1 VRAGSRDTHS
11 TDGTSNRRAAGRA
24 KGPREGAARRG
35 RAKGR
40 AAREL
45 TYVGAFG
52 LICEVLI
59 SFSKGRRDPGE
70 PPVRMRHNSSL
81 RPVARFWG
89 ALVAAASSKQ
99 NVGNPSGAV
108 VTPEAETMSGQPVAV
123 SAADLA
129 LLRSLTAKIREVT
142 EAESANAASSKA
154 PAAVSGAADPALVQA
169 PSAALAP
176 AARPAASSTAAPPL
190 LDSTQTVR
198 ALTPTE
204 LTDSEASR
212 WFAIELMLSPDQID
226 AAEVPNLEIF
236 DAYRLYSVTGPDQGR
251 IIHALRLGFF
261 SSETAAQ
268 SVARYLTTYF
278 TTPTIRRVSI
288 AEHERFAERLVTAG
302 KDIGASGMHAVIELA
317 GTPAP
322 RPQVY
327 RAKATPTVSKPPRG
341 IGGLLWPRPSKA
353 PGGTDR

>member
-1 VRAGSRDTHS
+1 
-11 TDGTSNRRAAGRA
+11 
-24 KGPREGAARRG
+24 
-35 RAKGR
+35 
-40 AAREL
+40 
-45 TYVGAFG
+45 
-52 LICEVLI
+52 
-59 SFSKGRRDPGE
+59 
-70 PPVRMRHNSSL
+70 
-81 RPVARFWG
+81 
-89 ALVAAASSKQ
+89 VAAASSKHK
-99 NVGNPSGAV
+99 VGNPSGAL
-108 VTPEAETMSGQPVAV
+108 VTPKAETMSGQPDSV

-129 LLRSLTAKIREVT
+129 LLRSLTAKIKELT
-142 EAESANAASSKA
+142 EAESAAKAASSKV
-154 PAAVSGAADPALVQA
+154 PAAVSGAADSALLQA
-169 PSAALAP
+169 PPAAVAP

-204 LTDSEASR
+204 LTDGEASR

-322 RPQVY
+322 RPQAH

-341 IGGLLWPRPSKA
+341 IGGLLWSRPSKS
-353 PGGTDR
+353 PGGTGR